1 MDEDI
6 EIVDKK
12 YKKILNKEINN
23 LICNEWG
30 FLNENWKLI
39 LNKYNHRTELKE
51 IKNGNIKIAKVLF
64 NVLGYIPV
72 FYFLNAL
79 YGTKEYAGPY
89 KEVEKGIL
97 LLYHMVSGIS
107 GREMH
112 KFIPY
117 TTCYALYKNFWHK
130 NYNSINKQ
138 VNNDLNNMF
147 SNIKTR
153 ISSALVNNPKP
164 FKNVT
169 LYIDGHD
176 GKIKYYDPDTKTKEL
191 KSFKLDGPGLRT
203 QIVTDTNKM
212 ILFISKSEKCGKGSD
227 GTMFLDMK
235 LYNKMHIGDCLGS
248 DGGYNLYINK
258 FKEES
263 LNAGKGFGDKN
274 FMYPIRKENNVNLS
288 IDELHYN
295 KKFGSFR
302 SEIEDQ
308 FSVLA
313 SKFNRFNN
321 NTAAMQITDIKY
333 YNLQF
338 RVACLLKNIWKMVED
353 QNIEVQPH
361 HMLWYNDGFEF
372 PKKESKLDL
381 VFTNKINTDI
391 NIKEMKKLQK
401 EILELNINEEIE
413 YNSDSNSED
422 IEMEEVPI
430 KRKKPKGPVIV
441 IENLDR

>member
-1 MDEDI
+1 MEEDTD
-6 EIVDKK
+6 IVDLE
-12 YKKILNKEINN
+12 YKNILDEEINN
-23 LICNEWG
+23 LLCDKWC
-30 FLNENWKLI
+30 FLNENWKTI

-51 IKNGNIKIAKVLF
+51 IKNNSIKIAKEVLL

-72 FYFLNAL
+72 FYFLNVL
-79 YGTKEYAGPY
+79 YGTREYAGPY
-89 KEVEKGIL
+89 REVEKGIL
-97 LLYHMVSGIS
+97 LLYHIINGIS

-117 TTCYALYKNFWHK
+117 TTYYSLYKNFWYK
-130 NYNSINKQ
+130 NYGNINKQ
-138 VNNDLNNMF
+138 VNNDLNSMF
-147 SNIKTR
+147 SNIKIR

-191 KSFKLDGPGLRT
+191 RSHKLDGPGLRT

-212 ILFISKSEKCGKGSD
+212 ILFISKTDKCGKGSD

-235 LYNKMHIGDCLGS
+235 LYNKIHIGNCLGS
-248 DGGYNLYINK
+248 DGGYNLYINQ
-258 FKEES
+258 FKEQS
-263 LNAGKGFGDKN
+263 LNAGKDFSDKN
-274 FMYPIRKENNVNLS
+274 FMYPIRKENNKDLL
-288 IDELHYN
+288 IDEIHYN

-308 FSVLA
+308 FSVLG
-313 SKFNRFNN
+313 SKFSRFNN
-321 NTAAMQITDIKY
+321 NTAAMLITDIKY

-353 QNIEVQPH
+353 YNIEIQPH
-361 HMLWYNDGFEF
+361 HMLWYNNKFEF

-381 VFTNKINTDI
+381 VFTNKIDTDI

-401 EILELNINEEIE
+401 EILNLNINNDEIE
-413 YNSDSNSED
+413 YNSDSED
-422 IEMEEVPI
+422 IGMEEVPI
-430 KRKKPKGPVIV
+430 KRKKVKKPVIF
-441 IENLDR
+441 IENLNR

>member
-1 MDEDI
+1 
-6 EIVDKK
+6 
-12 YKKILNKEINN
+12 
-23 LICNEWG
+23 
-30 FLNENWKLI
+30 
-39 LNKYNHRTELKE
+39 
-51 IKNGNIKIAKVLF
+51 
-64 NVLGYIPV
+64 
-72 FYFLNAL
+72 
-79 YGTKEYAGPY
+79 
-89 KEVEKGIL
+89 
-97 LLYHMVSGIS
+97 
-107 GREMH
+107 
-112 KFIPY
+112 
-117 TTCYALYKNFWHK
+117 
-130 NYNSINKQ
+130 
-138 VNNDLNNMF
+138 
-147 SNIKTR
+147 
-153 ISSALVNNPKP
+153 
-164 FKNVT
+164 
-169 LYIDGHD
+169 
-176 GKIKYYDPDTKTKEL
+176 
-191 KSFKLDGPGLRT
+191 
-203 QIVTDTNKM
+203 
-212 ILFISKSEKCGKGSD
+212 
-227 GTMFLDMK
+227 MFLDMK

-274 FMYPIRKENNVNLS
+274 YMYPIRKENNVNLS

-381 VFTNKINTDI
+381 VFINKINTDI

-413 YNSDSNSED
+413 YNSDSNGED

-430 KRKKPKGPVIV
+430 KRKKSKRPVIV
-441 IENLDR
+441 IETLDR